1 MIVKHKWLTDEDYV
15 RMWALCTLAPGINQ
29 LAFATLIGRKLAG
42 WPGIAATLGGILVPA
57 GLITALLTAGFTAIQ
72 SWPPFQAVLRGV
84 IPATAGL
91 MFMVM
96 VNMGRPLVKESFRE
110 GQLRLI
116 MTFAFIVL
124 VGAMIGLL
132 KLPVIGVLL
141 VASGLGALFFKAPLP
156 PAKEVEAAVEP
167 AVTEEQK

>member
-1 MIVKHKWLTDEDYV
+1 MIIKHKWLTDEDYV

-42 WPGIAATLGGILVPA
+42 WPGIAATLGGLLIPS
-57 GLITALLTAGFTAIQ
+57 GLITTLLTVGFTAIQ
-72 SWPPFQAVLRGV
+72 NWPPFQAVLRGV

-96 VNMGRPLVKESFRE
+96 VNMGRPLVKESLRE
-110 GQLRLI
+110 GQVRLI
-116 MTFAFIVL
+116 FTFAFIVL
-124 VGAMIGLL
+124 VGFLIGIA

-141 VASGLGALFFKAPLP
+141 VASGLGAFFFKAPLS
-156 PAKEVEAAVEP
+156 PAKEVETAVEP
-167 AVTEEQK
+167 APPEEQK

>member
-1 MIVKHKWLTDEDYV
+1 
-15 RMWALCTLAPGINQ
+15 
-29 LAFATLIGRKLAG
+29 
-42 WPGIAATLGGILVPA
+42 
-57 GLITALLTAGFTAIQ
+57 LLTAGFTAIQ

-96 VNMGRPLVKESFRE
+96 VNMGRPLVKEGLRE

-124 VGAMIGLL
+124 VGAMIGIL
-132 KLPVIGVLL
+132 KLPVIAVLL
-141 VASGLGALFFKAPLP
+141 VAAALGGIFFKAPLL

-167 AVTEEQK
+167 VGTEEQK

>member
-1 MIVKHKWLTDEDYV
+1 MIVRHKWLTDEDYV

-42 WPGIAATLGGILVPA
+42 WPGIAATLSGLLVPSS
-57 GLITALLTAGFTAIQ
+57 LITALLTVGFTAIQ

-96 VNMGRPLVKESFRE
+96 INMGRPLVKEGLRE
-110 GQLRLI
+110 GQRRLI
-116 MTFAFIVL
+116 LTFAFILL
-124 VGAMIGLL
+124 VGFMIGFLR
-132 KLPVIGVLL
+132 LPVIGVLL
-141 VASGLGALFFKAPLP
+141 VASGLGAVFFKAPLL
-156 PAKEVEAAVEP
+156 PAKEVEAAIEP
-167 AVTEEQK
+167 TEEQP

>member
-1 MIVKHKWLTDEDYV
+1 MIVRHKWLTDEDYV

-42 WPGIAATLGGILVPA
+42 WPGIAATVGGLLVPSS
-57 GLITALLTAGFTAIQ
+57 LITALLTAGFTAIQ

-96 VNMGRPLVKESFRE
+96 INMGRPLVREGLRE
-110 GQLRLI
+110 GQRRLI
-116 MTFAFIVL
+116 LTFAFILL
-124 VGAMIGLL
+124 VGFMIGFL
-132 KLPVIGVLL
+132 KWPVIGVLL
-141 VASGLGALFFKAPLP
+141 VGSGLGGIFFKAPLFP
-156 PAKEVEAAVEP
+156 SKQVEAAAEPAKEQP
-167 AVTEEQK
+167 